1 MSAALTVQP
10 RHLTLPECCL
20 FAPTELQI
28 GPALSQTEFSRLGKA
43 LSSVDQASD
52 LWACDYAL
60 AGQKRWGV
68 DGLKLAHEATKLSI
82 GYLKVGARIAERF
95 DPSRRFPNLTRHHYR
110 CLVPFPVEFT
120 DAWLPTVIDRNL
132 SAKLLRAVAVE
143 AYGSDPCKCRAQNE
157 HRTVLIRQVL
167 YARLKELSPI
177 PKTAVFIEE
186 VLEDWLSTATPE
198 MQTRVAAAIITREET
213 WHQQRRVARNAKK
226 AEKLAAK
233 AAARDK
239 RDVEQLAQKAE
250 RQAFY
255 EAERVEREAERAS
268 AVAAKAKKKAVA
280 HCAKIAKFTERQGKP
295 SQWATKSEADEVAAR
310 FSEGKSYSLESYACD
325 CGQFHIRRA
334 VGACPSDGK
343 SSDDT
348 SPSSQTGAPTETL
361 PTWNWGH
368 VKRASAPAWDSSD
381 EGPDRLPYDQRRAA
395 QIAAGAGEPIPVK
408 ERTT

>member
-1 MSAALTVQP
+1 MVSRSAQEREEVMSAALTVQP

-28 GPALSQTEFSRLGKA
+28 GASLSQTEFSRLGKA

-60 AGQKRWGV
+60 AGQKRWGD
-68 DGLKLAHEATKLSI
+68 DGLKLAAAATKLSI

-186 VLEDWLSTATPE
+186 VLEDWLSTATSE
-198 MQTRVAAAIITREET
+198 MQARVAAAILAREET
-213 WHQQRRVARNAKK
+213 WHQRRRAERNAKK

-233 AAARDK
+233 ERLRTK
-239 RDVEQLAQKAE
+239 REAEKLAEKE
-250 RQAFY
+250 EKQAFY
-255 EAERVEREAERAS
+255 EAERVKREAEKAAQIAARK
-268 AVAAKAKKKAVA
+268 AAKAAE
-280 HCAKIAKFTERQGKP
+280 HCAKIARFTESRGKK
-295 SQWATKSEADEVAAR
+295 SQWATQAEADEVIRLAPN
-310 FSEGKSYSLESYACD
+310 LESYACD

-334 VGACPSDGK
+334 VG
-343 SSDDT
+343 T
-348 SPSSQTGAPTETL
+348 SRINDPATDHAEPRPT
-361 PTWNWGH
+361 
-368 VKRASAPAWDSSD
+368 
-381 EGPDRLPYDQRRAA
+381 YQQRREA
-395 QIAAGAGEPIPVK
+395 QK
-408 ERTT
+408 ENSQPNP

>member
-1 MSAALTVQP
+1 MVSRSAQEREEVMSAALTVQP

-60 AGQKRWGV
+60 AGKNRWGE
-68 DGLKLAHEATKLSI
+68 DGLKLAAAATKLSV
-82 GYLKVGARIAERF
+82 GYLKVSARIAERF

-132 SAKLLRAVAVE
+132 SANLLRAVAVE

-186 VLEDWLSTATPE
+186 VLEDFLSTATPE
-198 MQTRVAAAIITREET
+198 AQARIAAAILAREET
-213 WHQQRRVARNAKK
+213 WHQRRRAERNAKK

-233 AAARDK
+233 EKLRAK
-239 RDVEQLAQKAE
+239 REAEKLAEKE
-250 RQAFY
+250 EKQAFY
-255 EAERVEREAERAS
+255 EAERVKREAEKEQLRVKRA
-268 AVAAKAKKKAVA
+268 AEKAAA
-280 HCAKIAKFTERQGKP
+280 HCGKIAKYTASLGKK
-295 SQWATKSEADEVAAR
+295 SQFATQAEADEVIKNAPH
-310 FSEGKSYSLESYACD
+310 LESYACD

-334 VGACPSDGK
+334 VG
-343 SSDDT
+343 T
-348 SPSSQTGAPTETL
+348 SRINDPATDHAEPRPTYAE
-361 PTWNWGH
+361 
-368 VKRASAPAWDSSD
+368 
-381 EGPDRLPYDQRRAA
+381 RRAA
-395 QIAAGAGEPIPVK
+395 QKESAPAVAEALFVLEP
-408 ERTT
+408 